1 MSAERESAAVPAIE
15 IVDVWI
21 NPDRASAKLG
31 SVDVVVAPL
40 AIRFAGCS
48 VTRTQHGFFV
58 HMPSAPMLGKD
69 GALLRDERGKGQYK
83 PAAVWLDKKIA
94 RRFSEAVLS
103 AIRTRCPTMLEAGS
117 HEARA

>member
-1 MSAERESAAVPAIE
+1 MNAAAPAIE
-15 IVDVWI
+15 IINAWI
-21 NPDRASAKLG
+21 NPDRSSAKLG
-31 SVDVVVAPL
+31 SVDVVVTSW
-40 AIRFAGCS
+40 AIKFPGCS
-48 VTRTQHGFFV
+48 VTRTQYGFFV

-69 GALLRDERGKGQYK
+69 GSIIKDERGKGQYK
-83 PAAVWLDKKIA
+83 PAAIWLDKKVA